1 MYNEILNNLTKCV
14 KELHNDRL
22 TEIVERANLKAN
34 EPQKCNIGVVS
45 DFYGKKTFFK
55 MLERYGISEDVY
67 ADYIPDTDVPFVLEV
82 KYGNDTQE
90 TTATDKFIDGIKYSE
105 ISVTIEQNAVK
116 DFSITF
122 ICGINMANLDD
133 RLLYKFSYLFFLT
146 NATMAM
152 PLSAKTWVQE
162 IIVPMFG
169 SDRLTICL
177 YNTNLLNTANDV
189 KALENNVNKLIAKGN
204 WQCSFLSSDE
214 MIENK
219 IAEVISEK
227 ETLETKRKEQLV
239 KNCIN
244 ELKNIS
250 EKLLET
256 KNLDLDELR
265 KMVERLDEER
275 KEIEIS
281 GKIAI
286 GNVVNNLFTDLKY
299 QLVNAADNY
308 MDDAYKNIHNRIS
321 TTDSVTNDIK
331 HIPAYLEKICQLF
344 EKKASE
350 KVQEEYE
357 KITLELARMI
367 ENDCKKIM
375 SLVQV
380 PGFEKYF
387 LEANYEFVLTE
398 RFGFL
403 ESAKSEFDE
412 KVKTNKKL
420 SKGMIVTSVALAFVN
435 PALGISTLIGSR
447 IYNNY
452 RTQETES
459 EARKTVL
466 DGLLSEC
473 ADLKK
478 EIVAYM
484 SNELSNTQQKTSE
497 SLERVYSEIIN
508 SLVKAI
514 CAAIKE
520 IEKLKKELNM
530 IFELLNNI
538 NIIEQSL

>member
-1 MYNEILNNLTKCV
+1 MYNEILNNLTNCV

-34 EPQKCNIGVVS
+34 EMEKCNIGIIS

-67 ADYIPDTDVPFVLEV
+67 IDYVPDTDMPFVIEV
-82 KYGNDTQE
+82 KYGNGNQE
-90 TTATDKFIDGIKYSE
+90 TIAADEIVDDIKYLK
-105 ISVTIEQNAVK
+105 ISVETTQNTFE
-116 DFSITF
+116 DFSIIF
-122 ICGINMANLDD
+122 ICGMNLETLDN

-152 PLSAKTWVQE
+152 PLSAKTWVQD
-162 IIVPMFG
+162 IVVPMFG

-189 KALENNVNKLIAKGN
+189 KAIENNVNKMIVKGN
-204 WQCSFLSSDE
+204 WQCSFLSCDE
-214 MIENK
+214 MIENR
-219 IAEVISEK
+219 IAEVVSEK
-227 ETLETKRKEQLV
+227 EMLEKKRNEQLV

-244 ELKNIS
+244 ELKCYS
-250 EKLLET
+250 EKMLET
-256 KNLDLDELR
+256 KNLDIDELR
-265 KMVERLDEER
+265 KMVEKLNEE
-275 KEIEIS
+275 KEEIEIS

-299 QLVNAADNY
+299 QIVNAADNY

-331 HIPAYLEKICQLF
+331 HIPTYLEKICQLF
-344 EKKASE
+344 ERKASE
-350 KVQEEYE
+350 KIQEEYE
-357 KITLELARMI
+357 KITIELAKMI

-375 SLVQV
+375 SVIQI

-387 LEANYEFVLTE
+387 LEMGYEFALTD

-403 ESAKSEFDE
+403 ENAKNEFDE

-420 SKGMIVTSVALAFVN
+420 SKGMIIASVALAFAN
-435 PALGISTLIGSR
+435 PVLGISTLIGSR

-452 RTQETES
+452 RTQETEK
-459 EARKTVL
+459 EARNTVL
-466 DGLLSEC
+466 EGLLAEC

-478 EIVAYM
+478 NIVSQI
-484 SNELSNTQQKTSE
+484 SNELSVTQQKTSDA
-497 SLERVYSEIIN
+497 LERVYGEIIN
-508 SLVKAI
+508 SLIKAI
-514 CAAIKE
+514 CAAVDE
-520 IEKLKKELNM
+520 IEKLKKELDLVS
-530 IFELLNNI
+530 ELLKNL
-538 NIIEQSL
+538 NIIEKSM